1 MAEEALVESLVKD
14 SVTLV
19 EELDKQGDTPT
30 NALWYYFAD
39 AEEWRFLV
47 AGRAFDGLLPKNEAQ
62 AYEKVGRA
70 IAKAGLESL
79 SIAHA
84 QLVRTDD
91 PLLVAT
97 KSIVKTA
104 PDGVVRAHFR
114 DNVFNGI
121 FVKEMLVLRAA

>member
-14 SVTLV
+14 SVRLV

-30 NALWYYFAD
+30 NALWYYFSD

-47 AGRAFDGLLPKNEAQ
+47 AGPTFDSLLPKNEAQ
-62 AYEKVGRA
+62 AYEKAAKA
-70 IAKAGLESL
+70 IAKAGLDSL
-79 SIAHA
+79 SIANVK
-84 QLVRTDD
+84 LMRTDD
-91 PLLVAT
+91 ALLVAT
-97 KSIVKTA
+97 KSVLKTP